1 MRRAEQGLPSQQP
14 WLNWRSS
21 RDSSADIREGEVIQL
36 LRAAP
41 KLKAIALLRTL
52 QVDYP
57 ERLSDCV
64 RRPFG
69 RHVSQ

>member
-1 MRRAEQGLPSQQP
+1 M
-14 WLNWRSS
+14 
-21 RDSSADIREGEVIQL
+21 IQL

>member
-1 MRRAEQGLPSQQP
+1 M
-14 WLNWRSS
+14 
-21 RDSSADIREGEVIQL
+21 IQL

-64 RRPFG
+64 RRPFA